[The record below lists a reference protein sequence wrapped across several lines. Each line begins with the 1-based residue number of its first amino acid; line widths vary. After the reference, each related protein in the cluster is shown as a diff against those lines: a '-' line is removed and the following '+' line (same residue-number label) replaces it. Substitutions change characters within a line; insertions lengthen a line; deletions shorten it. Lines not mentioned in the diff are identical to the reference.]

1 MKVAAVRLRPY
12 RLPLRVQWTSA
23 VGGFSLREG
32 WLLCLEADDGCCG
45 YGDCA
50 PLPASGTESLPDAE
64 HALRTHLRSIS
75 GVRVDDALA
84 ALDTPALARAP
95 AARCA
100 IECALLDLQS
110 QALGLPLRR
119 LLAANAGERIAVNAM
134 LGSLSQATDEAVLAA
149 CAQGY
154 SVLKFKAGVLPVDDE
169 LARLRDIA
177 ARLPAGTRLRLD
189 ANRAWHEA
197 DAARFVA
204 GCAALPVEMIE
215 EALAAPT
222 VDSLCR
228 VQALCP
234 APLALDESWPEC
246 FPELAAPPTRRL
258 ILKPPR
264 VGGLLPAVALARRA
278 EAAGIECIVTGSVE
292 SACGVF
298 AAAQLAAAL
307 NNGLTHGLATGSW
320 LARDLGKPPEIRQGR
335 LKLPDSIGLGFAPA

>member
-1 MKVAAVRLRPY
+1 MRIAGTRLRPY
-12 RLPLRVQWTSA
+12 QLPLRARWTSA
-23 VGGFSLREG
+23 AGGGSFREG
-32 WLLCLEADDGCCG
+32 WLLCLEANDGRCG

-50 PLPASGTESLPDAE
+50 PLPASGTEFLPEAE
-64 HALRTHLRSIS
+64 HALRTHLSTIS
-75 GVRVDDALA
+75 GVRIDDALA
-84 ALDTPALARAP
+84 ALDSPVLARAP

-110 QALGLPLRR
+110 QAQELPLRC
-119 LLAANAGERIAVNAM
+119 LLAAKAGDRIAVNTM
-134 LGSLSQATDEAVLAA
+134 LGSLSQATDETVLAV

-154 SVLKFKAGVLPVDDE
+154 TVLKLKVGVLPMDDE
-169 LARLRDIA
+169 LARLRAIA

-197 DAARFVA
+197 DASRFVA

-222 VDSLCR
+222 VDRLRR

-246 FPELAAPPTRRL
+246 FPELAVPPTRRL

-278 EAAGIECIVTGSVE
+278 EAAGIECIVTSSVE

-307 NNGLTHGLATGSW
+307 NNGLAHGLATGSW
-320 LARDLGKPPEIRQGR
+320 LARDLGKPPEIDQGR
-335 LKLPDSIGLGFAPA
+335 LNLPDSIGLGFAPA